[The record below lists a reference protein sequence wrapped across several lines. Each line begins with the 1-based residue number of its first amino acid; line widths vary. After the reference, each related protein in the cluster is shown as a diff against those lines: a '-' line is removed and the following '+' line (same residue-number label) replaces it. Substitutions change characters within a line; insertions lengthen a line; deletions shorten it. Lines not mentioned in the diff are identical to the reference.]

1 VEKKAA
7 TEMANVR
14 TDLERIE
21 NRYYHWFSIIPSPD
35 HGHRFIKW
43 AVAASITI
51 TAVMFGYGKFVNKA

>member
-21 NRYYHWFSIIPSPD
+21 NR
-35 HGHRFIKW
+35 FIKW
-43 AVAASITI
+43 AVAASITV
-51 TAVMFGYGKFVNKA
+51 TAAMFGYSQFKHG